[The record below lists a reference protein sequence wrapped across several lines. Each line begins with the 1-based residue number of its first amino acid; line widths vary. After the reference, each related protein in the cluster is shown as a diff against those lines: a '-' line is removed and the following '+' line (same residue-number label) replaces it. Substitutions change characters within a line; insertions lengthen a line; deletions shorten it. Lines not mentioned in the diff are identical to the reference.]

1 MSKEGFIPKNNAGEE
16 MVLKRANELQKDFD
30 FKDMGDPKFRT
41 KRFLKSLLLKVSL
54 KNDVDPEKYTG
65 PYILYPT
72 LDDAFLV
79 LERNSTTGTRPDNE
93 STKGLSSDYKY
104 TEVLAL
110 GYAKVKDGWVVGI
123 FGKKDNDLYLY
134 NHQDDGDFNP
144 KDTGMLFTKTVVS
157 EEDIVLTLALAMAS
171 YEYNKGKPLN
181 DQITFPTI
189 FSCK

>member
-181 DQITFPTI
+181 DQITFPADL
-189 FSCK
+189 

>member
-1 MSKEGFIPKNNAGEE
+1 M
-16 MVLKRANELQKDFD
+16 
-30 FKDMGDPKFRT
+30 
-41 KRFLKSLLLKVSL
+41 
-54 KNDVDPEKYTG
+54 
-65 PYILYPT
+65 
-72 LDDAFLV
+72 V

-181 DQITFPTI
+181 DQITFPADL
-189 FSCK
+189 